1 MVLSDCY
8 SWDNEQSGH
17 ARLGDPRRTRR
28 LVSLTSSLAQHAG
41 LSIVKSSQS
50 TAQVEG
56 AYRLIRNPSVS
67 PQAIAEAGFTATV
80 RACEAHPLLLALE
93 DTTTINFSHST
104 ASDDQGNTTTNPK
117 THGLL
122 AHSVLM
128 YAPDS
133 ALPVGFI
140 EQQRWSRVTD
150 TYGVKHQR
158 KERPCEEKES
168 YRWQQA
174 SERMAERL
182 GEIQKRVITVC
193 DREADIWHYLHYKV
207 SHGQRFVVR
216 AAQNSRLEE
225 APGKLFE
232 LPEVLATAGSH
243 TLNVMQKGGRAAR
256 QARMFI
262 RYSEVSIKI
271 ATTVASA
278 ADARRIVSHYERRWL
293 IEEYHKAWKSG
304 GTCVESLRMQTR
316 DNRKRLVRTVLIFTE
331 SSDQLSRATDRV
343 PGLPASPGYV
353 Q

>member
-56 AYRLIRNPSVS
+56 AYRLIHNPSVS

-80 RACEAHPLLLALE
+80 RVCEAHPLLLALE

-117 THGLL
+117 TRGLL

-243 TLNVMQKGGRAAR
+243 TLNVMQKGGQAAR

-271 ATTVASA
+271 ATTA
-278 ADARRIVSHYERRWL
+278 ARRSR
-293 IEEYHKAWKSG
+293 S
-304 GTCVESLRMQTR
+304 RMSVAGSRQ
-316 DNRKRLVRTVLIFTE
+316 RTV
-331 SSDQLSRATDRV
+331 
-343 PGLPASPGYV
+343 PAGIC
-353 Q
+353 